1 MSKFEHYPVK
11 KLKEEYYP
19 TQEEYESIRK
29 QEDEAQAF
37 EHAFLLINDIMQ
49 NRLSVYESNY
59 INRHLDKFTD
69 ELYDYLK

>member
-29 QEDEAQAF
+29 QEDEAQ
-37 EHAFLLINDIMQ
+37 
-49 NRLSVYESNY
+49 
-59 INRHLDKFTD
+59 D
-69 ELYDYLK
+69 EEII